1 MRTVPRKTATRPP
14 TVMAILVSAAL
25 VAGVATAAPAQ
36 SGRNLERPVHWQ
48 VRYDDGAGAAERRFV
63 RVSRHA
69 PQREEI
75 ALGGTYR
82 P

>member
-1 MRTVPRKTATRPP
+1 MRTVPRARATRPP
-14 TVMAILVSAAL
+14 TMMAFMVSAAV
-25 VAGVATAAPAQ
+25 VAGVATTALAQ
-36 SGRNLERPVHWQ
+36 SGRNLERPGHWQ